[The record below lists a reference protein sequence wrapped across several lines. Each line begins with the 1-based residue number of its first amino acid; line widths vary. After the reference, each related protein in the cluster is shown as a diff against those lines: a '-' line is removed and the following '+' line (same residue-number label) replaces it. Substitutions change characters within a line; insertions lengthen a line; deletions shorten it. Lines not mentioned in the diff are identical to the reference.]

1 MIALE
6 ADLLS
11 IQNSFVRGSVST
23 TTYPVTEAR
32 MRIKYLSIVSDAW
45 ETEGKLNECHG
56 GTARESYYNIKFRIT
71 VACSLA

>member
-6 ADLLS
+6 TDLLPVEDSFERVSVPTTADLLTETS
-11 IQNSFVRGSVST
+11 VRI
-23 TTYPVTEAR
+23 A
-32 MRIKYLSIVSDAW
+32 YLSIVSDAG

-71 VACSLA
+71 VSCSLA